1 MEIFTSNETIETEIT
16 VMKSL
21 QAPRENLLRTR
32 FKLKLERN
40 ALWSLTVHV

>member
-1 MEIFTSNETIETEIT
+1 MEIFTSNETIVTEIT

-21 QAPRENLLRTR
+21 QAPRENLLRTL

-40 ALWSLTVHV
+40 ALWFLTVHV